1 MSGVGLAQGKT
12 LARSANVSRR
22 TSGLLPRPLVLAP
35 PHSRKMSV
43 SCASELRRRRDV
55 AGGEVSCVSVGGE
68 MLVICAEESRR
79 PVPRRLRRV
88 DSSTCSRTMSSQP
101 LPPCHTSPT
110 WWLRIGRLQTKQMA
124 VIVLQQITQ
133 QCIKQSVQLA
143 R

>member
-35 PHSRKMSV
+35 PHSRRMSV
-43 SCASELRRRRDV
+43 SWARELRRRREV

-68 MLVICAEESRR
+68 MLVICADESRR

-124 VIVLQQITQ
+124 VIVLQQITHP
-133 QCIKQSVQLA
+133 IYYTI
-143 R
+143 